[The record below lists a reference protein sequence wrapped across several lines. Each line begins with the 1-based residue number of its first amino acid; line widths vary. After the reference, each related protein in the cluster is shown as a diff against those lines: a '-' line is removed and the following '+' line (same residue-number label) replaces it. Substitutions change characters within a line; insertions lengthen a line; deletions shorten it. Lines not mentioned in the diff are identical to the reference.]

1 MLIKIL
7 FAFTGL
13 QFIKL
18 QGLIINRNHL
28 SKFEGGLYLGCL
40 EVEGSLTGWG
50 GGGANKWHF
59 MVYHG
64 IPWVH
69 LQDFEPTSQT
79 PIFSGLNLSGP

>member
-1 MLIKIL
+1 M
-7 FAFTGL
+7 FGL
-13 QFIKL
+13 S
-18 QGLIINRNHL
+18 N
-28 SKFEGGLYLGCL
+28 
-40 EVEGSLTGWG
+40 WG
-50 GGGANKWHF
+50 GVGGGPHKWHF

>member
-1 MLIKIL
+1 MTQALVVLIKIR
-7 FAFTGL
+7 FAITGL
-13 QFIKL
+13 QFSKL

-40 EVEGSLTGWG
+40 TG
-50 GGGANKWHF
+50 GGGGTHKWHF